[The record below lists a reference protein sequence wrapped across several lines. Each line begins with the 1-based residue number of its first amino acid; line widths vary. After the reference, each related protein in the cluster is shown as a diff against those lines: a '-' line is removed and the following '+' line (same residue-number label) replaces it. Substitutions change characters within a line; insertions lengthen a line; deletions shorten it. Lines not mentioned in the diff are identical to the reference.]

1 MSTKMLSSSITNM
14 LPCSV
19 EVFSNTVDA
28 IYDCVLEPERW
39 RDAVRIIAEILESP
53 SSSVNMLDVKSGE
66 SLCFSHQGYP
76 AGFWEA
82 YHPYA
87 AHHPI
92 MPTVRMLPVGDV
104 TTVASACGDEEF
116 YGSRL
121 YRDVLQPH
129 GGYRDC
135 IMLLGLR
142 TGGRLG
148 YLHACRTEN
157 EPRYSAH
164 EIKIFKLFSKHIC
177 RAMRISEAFD
187 LQTLKSESLEVTLDG
202 LAAAVFLV
210 ARDLRVVYMNAAAE
224 HCIKKGNALRL
235 VNRRLFPT
243 NCLAGRN
250 LASAL
255 AAAIADEAEIALGDH
270 TLAFPDRD
278 GGLVVTILPLE
289 RGDRQSLSKAFS
301 AVAAIFVQD
310 PTVLPRLPG
319 EAFGRLYGL
328 TAGEMRVAFAMA
340 SGLAPLETAETLGI
354 GLQTV
359 KTHLQHIFQKTG
371 TARQVDLVALTSRCA
386 GPLRTA

>member
-1 MSTKMLSSSITNM
+1 MLSSSITNM

-28 IYDCVLEPERW
+28 IYDCVLEPGN
-39 RDAVRIIAEILESP
+39 AGANGVRRIARSWKSLELC
-53 SSSVNMLDVKSGE
+53 NMLDVKSAE

-82 YHPYA
+82 YHPYV

-142 TGGRLG
+142 TGGVG

-250 LASAL
+250 CTAL

-289 RGDRQSLSKAFS
+289 RGDRQSLSKVFS

-310 PTVLPRLPG
+310 PTGVAHGYPVRRL
-319 EAFGRLYGL
+319 GRLS
-328 TAGEMRVAFAMA
+328 RSD
-340 SGLAPLETAETLGI
+340 SGRNACDVRDGVGTCA
-354 GLQTV
+354 
-359 KTHLQHIFQKTG
+359 TG
-371 TARQVDLVALTSRCA
+371 D
-386 GPLRTA
+386 G

>member
-39 RDAVRIIAEILESP
+39 RDAVRIIAEISESP

-148 YLHACRTEN
+148 YLVWGFFCQG
-157 EPRYSAH
+157 
-164 EIKIFKLFSKHIC
+164 FKSG
-177 RAMRISEAFD
+177 SN
-187 LQTLKSESLEVTLDG
+187 
-202 LAAAVFLV
+202 VFL
-210 ARDLRVVYMNAAAE
+210 
-224 HCIKKGNALRL
+224 
-235 VNRRLFPT
+235 
-243 NCLAGRN
+243 
-250 LASAL
+250 
-255 AAAIADEAEIALGDH
+255 
-270 TLAFPDRD
+270 
-278 GGLVVTILPLE
+278 
-289 RGDRQSLSKAFS
+289 
-301 AVAAIFVQD
+301 
-310 PTVLPRLPG
+310 
-319 EAFGRLYGL
+319 
-328 TAGEMRVAFAMA
+328 
-340 SGLAPLETAETLGI
+340 
-354 GLQTV
+354 
-359 KTHLQHIFQKTG
+359 QH
-371 TARQVDLVALTSRCA
+371 R
-386 GPLRTA
+386 